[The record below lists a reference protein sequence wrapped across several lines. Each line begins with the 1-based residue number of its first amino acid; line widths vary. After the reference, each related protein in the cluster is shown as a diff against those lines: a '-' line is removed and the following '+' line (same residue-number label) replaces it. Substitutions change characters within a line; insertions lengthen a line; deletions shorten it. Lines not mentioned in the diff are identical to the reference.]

1 LSREIWHELWKDLVL
16 YENLDI
22 VIFVLFYSLKKC
34 FIFPFMKP
42 SYKGMPILNSNSVAQ
57 SIKNVK
63 IISLDIMIKIRT
75 STSPIMHVNL

>member
-42 SYKGMPILNSNSVAQ
+42 SYKGMPI
-57 SIKNVK
+57 K
-63 IISLDIMIKIRT
+63 
-75 STSPIMHVNL
+75 